1 MKRLM
6 EIDSSKPKITFHGL
20 RHSCASYLAYKGVD
34 MKTIQEI
41 LGHSDITITSEIYTH
56 LNLKKKLEA
65 LEKLE
70 E

>member
-6 EIDSSKPKITFHGL
+6 EIDSSIPP
-20 RHSCASYLAYKGVD
+20 
-34 MKTIQEI
+34 
-41 LGHSDITITSEIYTH
+41 ITSEIYTH
-56 LNLKKKLEA
+56 LDLKKKLEA